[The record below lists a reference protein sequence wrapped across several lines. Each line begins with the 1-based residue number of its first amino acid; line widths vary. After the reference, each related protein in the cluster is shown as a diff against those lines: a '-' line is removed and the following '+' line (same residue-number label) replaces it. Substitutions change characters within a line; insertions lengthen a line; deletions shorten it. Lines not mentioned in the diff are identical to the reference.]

1 MARTKASA
9 SAGRP
14 PADRSRHFIQ
24 CQPSFPRR
32 FPPTR
37 RVNFVDDAVEVWGW
51 PSRGGVVVLRRVTAV
66 DFDFL
71 GLDPVDPPRLRD
83 RDQDAED
90 ALCRRLL
97 LLGAKWFDS
106 DERRGFVA
114 GLEDGDD
121 SDVEGLME
129 GEQPAPTLMERRW
142 VAVAYPDGRRG
153 PEGGGGLWVAEFDT
167 VMVWLLEEDN
177 LVPAEAPQVQ
187 LARNMAEKVEI
198 LKRIG
203 GKFYASLE
211 DYERGGGKACLNSW
225 ATKTTDEVGP
235 LVKTVYP

>member
-1 MARTKASA
+1 MARTKVSA

-24 CQPSFPRR
+24 YQPSFPRR
-32 FPPTR
+32 FPPTL
-37 RVNFVDDAVEVWGW
+37 RVNFVEDAVDVWGW
-51 PSRGGVVVLRRVTAV
+51 PSRGGVVVLRRATAV

-71 GLDPVDPPRLRD
+71 GLDPVDPPPLRD

-114 GLEDGDD
+114 DLEDDD
-121 SDVEGLME
+121 DY
-129 GEQPAPTLMERRW
+129 GEQPPPTLMERRW

-153 PEGGGGLWVAEFDT
+153 PEGGGGVWVAEFDT
-167 VMVWLLEEDN
+167 VMRGLLEEDN
-177 LVPAEAPQVQ
+177 PVPENAPQVQ

-198 LKRIG
+198 LKRMG
-203 GKFYASLE
+203 GKFYSSLE

-225 ATKTTDEVGP
+225 ATKTTGEVGP

>member
-24 CQPSFPRR
+24 YQPTYPRR
-32 FPPTR
+32 FPPTT
-37 RVNFVDDAVEVWGW
+37 RVNFYDNGVNVRGW
-51 PSRGGVVVLRRVTAV
+51 PSRGGVVMLRRATAV

-71 GLDPVDPPRLRD
+71 GLDPVDPPLLRD

-106 DERRGFVA
+106 QDRMSFVA
-114 GLEDGDD
+114 GLEENDNVDD
-121 SDVEGLME
+121 VVEE
-129 GEQPAPTLMERRW
+129 EEEPPPTLMERRW

-153 PEGGGGLWVAEFDT
+153 PEDGGGLWIAEFDT
-167 VMVWLLEEDN
+167 VIRGLLEEDN
-177 LVPAEAPQVQ
+177 VVPTSAPQVQ

-198 LKRIG
+198 VKRIG

-225 ATKTTDEVGP
+225 ATKTTGEVGP

>member
-9 SAGRP
+9 LGRP
-14 PADRSRHFIQ
+14 PPSRAGLGQ
-24 CQPSFPRR
+24 YQPSYPIR
-32 FPPTR
+32 FPPTTR
-37 RVNFVDDAVEVWGW
+37 TNFTDNEVGVWGW

-71 GLDPVDPPRLRD
+71 GLDPVDPPMLRD

-90 ALCRRLL
+90 AFCQRLL

-106 DERRGFVA
+106 DERRGFIA
-114 GLEDGDD
+114 GLAEDDESCID
-121 SDVEGLME
+121 ELRA

-142 VAVAYPDGRRG
+142 VAVAYPDGRG
-153 PEGGGGLWVAEFDT
+153 PEGAGLWVAEFDT
-167 VMVWLLEEDN
+167 VMQGLLEADN
-177 LVPAEAPQVQ
+177 VVPTNASQVQ

-198 LKRIG
+198 LKRLR

-211 DYERGGGKACLNSW
+211 EYERGGGKACLNSW
-225 ATKTTDEVGP
+225 ATKTTGEVGP
-235 LVKTVYP
+235 LVQTALP